1 MVLAFFRNAVR
12 LSFVHPLFMHSFC
25 QAISFASWS
34 LLKFRLARF
43 MQFALLDA
51 CTSLPQ
57 HAFPSAKEV
66 PAVNTAA
73 ATKAKVVLI
82 MSIRY
87 LNWPLCS
94 ISERNGYS

>member
-25 QAISFASWS
+25 QAISFASWF

-43 MQFALLDA
+43 MQFALLLDA
-51 CTSLPQ
+51 CMSLPQ
-57 HAFPSAKEV
+57 HPFPPAKEV
-66 PAVNTAA
+66 PAANTAA

-82 MSIRY
+82 MSMRY
-87 LNWPLCS
+87 LKWRLCS
-94 ISERNGYS
+94 IQKENG